1 MSDEYEFGEAPT
13 GVFDSG
19 ISLEELAE
27 REGSPWQALA
37 KELVAVKAERALAA
51 EREAAIDAA
60 EQAIA
65 NGVADFTD
73 TDFLEGLRQRV
84 LLDRQK
90 ATDAFYAARKTD
102 YERQFGEDT
111 ARIMLD
117 NDRAAMAQVETFTA
131 DSGDPLL
138 DSHVYQLHLQHQAQ
152 EARSRAFAQSRNVA
166 PDFGLAEAS
175 AEVAATYAAAAG
187 EE

>member
-102 YERQFGEDT
+102 YARQFGEDT

-117 NDRAAMAQVETFTA
+117 NDRAAMA
-131 DSGDPLL
+131 LL
-138 DSHVYQLHLQHQAQ
+138 RRELGATLID
-152 EARSRAFAQSRNVA
+152 EVA
-166 PDFGLAEAS
+166 P
-175 AEVAATYAAAAG
+175 
-187 EE
+187 